1 MPVQFICLH
10 CQRKLSVSQRKV
22 GAQLKCPMCQGT
34 ITVPTLEEGLA
45 LVELRDS
52 LHGDQKEQ
60 DVLSEFVVHDNRWD
74 DHPPAEPFDNI
85 ETESLSGHPITIT
98 RRVVYLQGGLLGLI
112 AFLGLL
118 LGIIIGRLTDNSKS
132 GLSETGPIRVS
143 GKITIEEHSTVK
155 SDVGAV
161 IIAFPSDHYPDEKIA
176 VNDLRPDQRPP
187 SDKHLSISIIE
198 GLGGGYTRANSRG
211 RFQLKLPVGGDYH
224 VLVISGNS
232 HRPEGK
238 LPATKDLAEMGRYF
252 LLATDLL
259 DQYNYRWNQVKW
271 RTKGTFNVEF

>member
-1 MPVQFICLH
+1 
-10 CQRKLSVSQRKV
+10 
-22 GAQLKCPMCQGT
+22 
-34 ITVPTLEEGLA
+34 
-45 LVELRDS
+45 
-52 LHGDQKEQ
+52 
-60 DVLSEFVVHDNRWD
+60 LSEFVVHDNRWD
-74 DHPPAEPFDNI
+74 DHPPAEPFDNV